1 MRALRAEPALPITTG
16 SIPDPRDATAWED
29 YIRRMQSAA
38 QGRIHAEVARLQQAN
53 ILDQEGRVIPDTMP
67 PDMEPGSHT
76 STITG

>member
-1 MRALRAEPALPITTG
+1 MRALRAEPALPITTE
-16 SIPDPRDATAWED
+16 SIPDPRDTIAWED

-38 QGRIHAEVARLQQAN
+38 QGRIHAEAARLQQAN
-53 ILDQEGRVIPDTMP
+53 IIDQDGRVIPDTMP